1 MFKAKFNYLSF
12 KRVFKWKI
20 HLTQITCKMNWKWN
34 RKREELE
41 ELKEEEEEDKKQTAN
56 ELNLKWIKL
65 PSLHLYTRSVCI
77 IGTDVRIEL
86 QSKNSVSISLIRL
99 VFLNCAPPLALSL
112 LGFCCSCSSSA
123 IFVSI
128 RSQAWSHST
137 WTTGSP
143 YIPHW
148 NVTHTDYAKLR

>member
-77 IGTDVRIEL
+77 IGTDIRIEL

-99 VFLNCAPPLALSL
+99 VLVLSL
-112 LGFCCSCSSSA
+112 SA
-123 IFVSI
+123 SWVFAVLVLLLPFLSASVH
-128 RSQAWSHST
+128 RLDRTLREPLVH
-137 WTTGSP
+137 
-143 YIPHW
+143 
-148 NVTHTDYAKLR
+148 HTFHIEM

>member
-99 VFLNCAPPLALSL
+99 VLVLSL
-112 LGFCCSCSSSA
+112 SA
-123 IFVSI
+123 SWVFAVLVLLLPFLSASVHRLDRILREPLV
-128 RSQAWSHST
+128 H
-137 WTTGSP
+137 
-143 YIPHW
+143 
-148 NVTHTDYAKLR
+148 HTFHIEM